1 MELSRYELAAV
12 KRTAQIIKPKRAKI
26 CKLLAKRKEINMQI
40 DALQSEID
48 LWEAPIITKHG
59 YSSEQ
64 ILSGEADEIAS
75 QTENMSGIPVETVDD
90 TEEAPLRTGF
100 SRIEGEEIADIEAV
114 HTSASVD
121 EDPFKEP
128 EL

>member
-12 KRTAQIIKPKRAKI
+12 KKTAQIIKPKRAKMA
-26 CKLLAKRKEINMQI
+26 KLIAKRDAI
-40 DALQSEID
+40 DNEVSALQSEID

-75 QTENMSGIPVETVDD
+75 QTENMSGVPVETVDD
-90 TEEAPLRTGF
+90 TEE
-100 SRIEGEEIADIEAV
+100 EETADMQARP
-114 HTSASVD
+114 TSASVG
-121 EDPFKEP
+121 EDPFKDP

>member
-12 KRTAQIIKPKRAKI
+12 KKTAQIIKPKRAKMA
-26 CKLLAKRKEINMQI
+26 KLIAKRDAIDNEIN
-40 DALQSEID
+40 ALQSEID

-75 QTENMSGIPVETVDD
+75 QTENMSEVPIETVDD
-90 TEEAPLRTGF
+90 TEE
-100 SRIEGEEIADIEAV
+100 EEAADMQAG

-121 EDPFKEP
+121 EDLFKEP

>member
-12 KRTAQIIKPKRAKI
+12 KKTAQIIKPKRAKI
-26 CKLLAKRKEINMQI
+26 CKLLAKREEINRQI
-40 DALQSEID
+40 DSLQNEID

-64 ILSGEADEIAS
+64 ILSGEADDIAS
-75 QTENMSGIPVETVDD
+75 QTENMSGVPVEIVDD
-90 TEEAPLRTGF
+90 TEE
-100 SRIEGEEIADIEAV
+100 GEAADMQAG
-114 HTSASVD
+114 HTSTSVD
-121 EDPFKEP
+121 ENS

>member
-1 MELSRYELAAV
+1 MKLDRYSMAAI
-12 KRTAQIIKPKRAKI
+12 KKTAQIIKPKRAKI
-26 CKLLAKRKEINMQI
+26 CKLLAKREEINRQI
-40 DALQSEID
+40 DSLQSEID

-75 QTENMSGIPVETVDD
+75 QTENMSGAPVETVDD
-90 TEEAPLRTGF
+90 TEE
-100 SRIEGEEIADIEAV
+100 GEAADMEAG

-121 EDPFKEP
+121 ENP

>member
-12 KRTAQIIKPKRAKI
+12 KKTAQIIKPKRAKI
-26 CKLLAKRKEINMQI
+26 CKLLAKREEINRQI
-40 DALQSEID
+40 DSLQSEID

-75 QTENMSGIPVETVDD
+75 QTENMSEVPVETVDD
-90 TEEAPLRTGF
+90 TEE
-100 SRIEGEEIADIEAV
+100 GEAADMQAE

-121 EDPFKEP
+121 ENP

>member
-12 KRTAQIIKPKRAKI
+12 KKTAQIIKPKRAKI
-26 CKLLAKRKEINMQI
+26 CKLLAKREEINRQI
-40 DALQSEID
+40 DSLQSEID

-75 QTENMSGIPVETVDD
+75 QTENMSGVPVETVDD
-90 TEEAPLRTGF
+90 TEEREA
-100 SRIEGEEIADIEAV
+100 ADMQAG
-114 HTSASVD
+114 HTSTSVD
-121 EDPFKEP
+121 ENP

>member
-1 MELSRYELAAV
+1 MKLDRYSMAAI
-12 KRTAQIIKPKRAKI
+12 KKTAQIIKPKRAKI
-26 CKLLAKRKEINMQI
+26 CKLLAKREEINMQI

-75 QTENMSGIPVETVDD
+75 QTESMSWVPVETVDD
-90 TEEAPLRTGF
+90 TEE
-100 SRIEGEEIADIEAV
+100 EEAADMQAG
-114 HTSASVD
+114 HTSTSVD
-121 EDPFKEP
+121 ENP

>member
-12 KRTAQIIKPKRAKI
+12 KKTAQIIKPKRAKMA
-26 CKLLAKRKEINMQI
+26 KLIAKRDAI
-40 DALQSEID
+40 DDEVSALQSEVD

-75 QTENMSGIPVETVDD
+75 QTENMSGVPVETVDD
-90 TEEAPLRTGF
+90 TEE
-100 SRIEGEEIADIEAV
+100 GEAADMQAG
-114 HTSASVD
+114 HTSTSVMRIQNFNSKSTKTNKTN
-121 EDPFKEP
+121 E
-128 EL
+128 

>member
-12 KRTAQIIKPKRAKI
+12 KKTAQIIKPKRAKI
-26 CKLLAKRKEINMQI
+26 CKLLAKREEINRQI
-40 DALQSEID
+40 DSLQSEID

-75 QTENMSGIPVETVDD
+75 QTENMSEVPVETVDD

-100 SRIEGEEIADIEAV
+100 SRTEGEETTDEGWD
-114 HTSASVD
+114 TSASVD
-121 EDPFKEP
+121 ENPK
-128 EL
+128 L